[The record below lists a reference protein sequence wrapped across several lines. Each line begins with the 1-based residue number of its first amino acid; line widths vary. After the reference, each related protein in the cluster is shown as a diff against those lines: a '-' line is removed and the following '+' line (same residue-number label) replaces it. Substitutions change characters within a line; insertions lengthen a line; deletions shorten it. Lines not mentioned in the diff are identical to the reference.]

1 MIEYTFFK
9 TIKGVEVIDNYDLN
23 IHTHESTLVL
33 LDLLSKRASEI
44 LTKNYMEENG
54 IDYFNE
60 NPIGSGP
67 YKYVEWI
74 KDDLVIMEPYEDYF
88 KGKETEWVKVIV
100 RSILEST
107 TRVGELLTGNADII
121 EDVTPNEW
129 ERIESSDGVSLL
141 RGDSTRV
148 ILLIPKATPDSPLCL
163 CRP

>member
-1 MIEYTFFK
+1 M
-9 TIKGVEVIDNYDLN
+9 N
-23 IHTHESTLVL
+23 ILTYESTLVL

-107 TRVGELLTGNADII
+107 TTVGELLTGNADII
-121 EDVTPNEW
+121 EDVPPNEW
-129 ERIESSDGVSLL
+129 ERIES
-141 RGDSTRV
+141 
-148 ILLIPKATPDSPLCL
+148 
-163 CRP
+163 